1 MVIFLYV
8 DILVCVLSLTKA
20 TLFLLPFP
28 CSCSGSFLCF
38 ERSKSHSA
46 KNLRLPLKEARVE
59 KANSYPWIPGGGMA
73 MEVSVDGKVG
83 GGGWG

>member
-1 MVIFLYV
+1 M
-8 DILVCVLSLTKA
+8 SLET
-20 TLFLLPFP
+20 TLFLSPFP
-28 CSCSGSFLCF
+28 CSCFGSFLCF

-73 MEVSVDGKVG
+73 IEVSVDGKVG
-83 GGGWG
+83 KWEGLPVVVTGEGEGGWR